1 MTQNAHAF
9 ATLGAP
15 DTNTK
20 GGLFAS
26 FSATLAARRARNSAR
41 ANIRREL
48 ESYTD
53 RQLNDLGLSRI
64 DIDDVASGRYRR

>member
-15 DTNTK
+15 DTK